1 MFERLEQ
8 IEARYEGLGRQ
19 LADPAV
25 LSDHAQYQKLAKQHR
40 DLEPVVEKFR
50 EYRTVKTGIADARA
64 MLNETDAEMRAM
76 AQEELTGAG
85 GAGSRR
91 LKRT

>member
-25 LSDHAQYQKLAKQHR
+25 LGDHAQYQKLAKQHR

-50 EYRTVKTGIADARA
+50 EYRQVKTGIADARG
-64 MLNETDAEMRAM
+64 MLTESDAEIRAM
-76 AQEELTGAG
+76 AQEELTALEARGA
-85 GAGSRR
+85 AD
-91 LKRT
+91 

>member
-8 IEARYEGLGRQ
+8 IEARYEELGRQ

-25 LSDHAQYQKLAKQHR
+25 LSDHANYQKLAKQHR

-50 EYRTVKTGIADARA
+50 EYRKMKTGSPTRG
-64 MLNETDAEMRAM
+64 RC
-76 AQEELTGAG
+76 
-85 GAGSRR
+85 
-91 LKRT
+91 